1 MRLRLLYFALV
12 GLLILTLAGCSDKD
26 TVMPPGPASI
36 INRTRDR
43 LNPFRFT
50 LTTDPASPSASGYFT
65 VRVHVIDAEGAPAE
79 GVNVQGDISI
89 GGLGENGQHIDFYDR
104 GAGDYDAELDLSM
117 PGSWTLN
124 VTAER
129 DGKRKEQRFYI
140 DVGG

>member
-1 MRLRLLYFALV
+1 MRLRLLSAALV
-12 GLLILTLAGCSDKD
+12 APLVLGLAGCSKD
-26 TVMPPGPASI
+26 DAVMPPGPASI

-65 VRVHVIDAEGAPAE
+65 VRVHVIDAEGNPAE
-79 GVNVQGDISI
+79 GVNVQGDISV
-89 GGLGENGQHIDFYDR
+89 GGLGENGQHIEFSDR
-104 GAGDYDAELDLSM
+104 GAGDYEAELDLNM

-129 DGKRKEQRFYI
+129 DGKQKEERFYI